1 MSENSITLETCQVTK
16 SSVEPA
22 SPGAVG
28 LPYKPFDFR
37 AKRWRNAAIA
47 RVADDAGYSKRGD
60 NYAACGVSLGFG
72 LDLGGR
78 HLVAANF
85 CHQRFCPLCSARLA
99 RKNARQL
106 ARVLLHAQEQHK
118 GLRYIFLTLT
128 CRNVGRDDLNA
139 CIVDLMQSW
148 RRLTVTARW
157 KRSVMGSF
165 RAVEV
170 TRNVQG
176 GAVEYHPHLHVIC
189 AVPASYFSPGSPLYL
204 AHKELVRMWGLALRV
219 DYAPSVRV
227 SAIYSQDGGDR
238 KAGDVDAGAAVA
250 EVSKY
255 SVKDS
260 DIISAALEPDEAA
273 AVYRAMADAL
283 HHKRLTAFSG
293 VLLRA
298 ARDLRAVDLEAADIV
313 DADEDHD
320 TTEAERMAYDI
331 YERWAWGQSLGDYI
345 CTDVYDGP
353 GGGPDA

>member
-1 MSENSITLETCQVTK
+1 MSENITSTETCQVSK
-16 SSVEPA
+16 STAEPA
-22 SPGAVG
+22 LPGTVG

-37 AKRWRNAAIA
+37 AKRWRNSALAHIA
-47 RVADDAGYSKRGD
+47 DQAGFEKRGD

-72 LDLGGR
+72 LDSDGR

-85 CHQRFCPLCSARLA
+85 CHQRFCPTCSARLA

-106 ARVLLHAQEQHK
+106 ARVLLYAQQQHQ

-128 CRNVGRDDLNA
+128 CRNVGRDGLKA

-148 RRLTVTARW
+148 RRLTITARW
-157 KRSVMGSF
+157 KKSVLGAF
-165 RAVEV
+165 RALEV
-170 TRNVQG
+170 TRNDKG
-176 GAVEYHPHLHVIC
+176 GAVEYHPHLHVIA
-189 AVPASYFSPGSPLYL
+189 AVPATYFSPGSPLYL

-219 DYAPSVRV
+219 EYAPSVRI

-238 KAGDVDAGAAVA
+238 KAGDVDARAAVA
-250 EVSKY
+250 EASKY

-260 DIISAALEPDEAA
+260 DIIQALTPGEAA
-273 AVYRAMADAL
+273 DVYRAMLDAL
-283 HHKRLTAFSG
+283 HHKRLTSFSG
-293 VLLRA
+293 VLLSA
-298 ARDLRAVDLEAADIV
+298 ARVLKADNFEAADIV

-320 TTEAERMAYDI
+320 TTEAERMAYAI
-331 YERWAWGQSLGDYI
+331 FERWAWGQSLKDYI